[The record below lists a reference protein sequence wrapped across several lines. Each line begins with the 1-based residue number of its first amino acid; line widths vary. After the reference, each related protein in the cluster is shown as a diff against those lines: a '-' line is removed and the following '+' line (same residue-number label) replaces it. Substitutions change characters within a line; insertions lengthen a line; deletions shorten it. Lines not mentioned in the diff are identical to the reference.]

1 MANDEDDDME
11 NLMEQM
17 ESIHMKVK
25 FSCEDCDAGFD
36 EEGYLQQHRKKK
48 HDDVLK
54 PFQCLECDNTLSS
67 KRNLETHVKKIH
79 RTCKVCKKMFETS
92 DLVSQHKIEHNLV
105 KH

>member
-1 MANDEDDDME
+1 MLQKYFHTGHKHVQVEKMTMANDEDDDME

-54 PFQCLECDNTLSS
+54 PF
-67 KRNLETHVKKIH
+67 
-79 RTCKVCKKMFETS
+79 
-92 DLVSQHKIEHNLV
+92 
-105 KH
+105 